1 MLYNLQK
8 FRILWYSSLI
18 LRSIEICLMLI
29 IGNYKCF
36 YIFYYIC
43 AQFVV
48 KIMHQNDVSYSHC
61 VNRYRY
67 ICYFRIPNT
76 HHINS
81 GSVTGSYQDKDWEAR
96 WAQSHLAR
104 SAIIVSSMLWISSP
118 HISMVRRHGT
128 KSVCSE
134 QHRKIYPAHRS
145 ISLSLSLWMYPTQIQ
160 ASKLPHV

>member
-48 KIMHQNDVSYSHC
+48 KIMHQNNVSYIQC

-76 HHINS
+76 HHINP
-81 GSVTGSYQDKDWEAR
+81 GSATAPALLRWYSATALPPICVRRSPLVWPLSTKPSLQDR
-96 WAQSHLAR
+96 IPL
-104 SAIIVSSMLWISSP
+104 SSLFPTHSLFLPLSQFQTSSP
-118 HISMVRRHGT
+118 
-128 KSVCSE
+128 
-134 QHRKIYPAHRS
+134 YRS
-145 ISLSLSLWMYPTQIQ
+145 YDKVGVLDARERGVLW
-160 ASKLPHV
+160 S